1 MLKETKTGTLEVC
14 TFEGQIMMT
23 ISSEDMVFSCTLE
36 DEDAKDLSS
45 FLFKAWVESIRRSI
59 QN

>member
-1 MLKETKTGTLEVC
+1 MLKETEQGTLEVAL
-14 TFEGQIMMT
+14 FEGQILMT
-23 ISSEDMVFSCTLE
+23 ISSGDMVFSCTLA

-45 FLFKAWVESIRRSI
+45 FLFKAWVETLRGQV